1 MIDLKKLNPNRHAT
15 KKYLSWLKNP
25 EVKRFTD
32 LKYHKF
38 SIQKIKEFIYE
49 KNKSKNEFL
58 LGIFLKK
65 NNIHIGNVK
74 IGPIHK
80 FDRTAEISYF
90 IGDSENWGK
99 GYASLAIKKAM
110 IFSKKMK
117 VKKLKVTGF
126 EINYASKKIIEKNG
140 FYREGKLKSELLHNK
155 KRYSAFIYA
164 KIL

>member
-1 MIDLKKLNPNRHAT
+1 MIELKKLNPNLHAT
-15 KKYLSWLKNP
+15 KKYLSWLK
-25 EVKRFTD
+25 ESDVKRFTD
-32 LKYHKF
+32 IKYQKF
-38 SIQKIKEFIYE
+38 SIKKIKEFIYE

-74 IGPIHK
+74 IGPINT
-80 FDRTAEISYF
+80 FDKTAEISYF
-90 IGDSENWGK
+90 IGDPDNRGR
-99 GYASLAIKKAM
+99 GYATLAIKKAI
-110 IFSKKMK
+110 IFSKKIK
-117 VKKLKVTGF
+117 LKKLKVTGF

-140 FYREGKLKSELLHNK
+140 FYREGRLKSELLHNK